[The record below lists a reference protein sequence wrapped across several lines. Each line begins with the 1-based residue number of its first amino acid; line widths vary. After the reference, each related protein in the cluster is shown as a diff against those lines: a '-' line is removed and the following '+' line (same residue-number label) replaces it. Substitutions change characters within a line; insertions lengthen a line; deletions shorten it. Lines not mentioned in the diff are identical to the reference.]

1 MSAAPNQRRGGTG
14 DQRSVGTEH
23 LIRLRIIDAIDANLR
38 LLIKYGFLAVVAA
51 FSYESIAVLA
61 GKYTFA
67 DIGVKFL
74 SDIRIANSVG
84 YVVGAAGVAYGRRQ
98 KKLKEDTV
106 QQLAPRI
113 KQLETVIDPSR
124 SSSGLTQR
132 GRTRPEDEL

>member
-1 MSAAPNQRRGGTG
+1 MA
-14 DQRSVGTEH
+14 
-23 LIRLRIIDAIDANLR
+23 
-38 LLIKYGFLAVVAA
+38 FL
-51 FSYESIAVLA
+51 SYRAIAVLA
-61 GKYTFA
+61 GQYTFA

-74 SDIRIANSVG
+74 ADVKIANSVG

-98 KKLKEDTV
+98 KKLKEDTI

-113 KQLETVIDPSR
+113 KELETAIDPNR

>member
-1 MSAAPNQRRGGTG
+1 MNTAPNQRQGG
-14 DQRSVGTEH
+14 SEH

-38 LLIKYGFLAVVAA
+38 LLIKYGFLGFVA
-51 FSYESIAVLA
+51 FLSYRAIAVLA
-61 GKYTFA
+61 GQYTFA

-74 SDIRIANSVG
+74 ADVKIANSVG

-98 KKLKEDTV
+98 KKLKEDTI

-113 KQLETVIDPSR
+113 KELETAIDPNR